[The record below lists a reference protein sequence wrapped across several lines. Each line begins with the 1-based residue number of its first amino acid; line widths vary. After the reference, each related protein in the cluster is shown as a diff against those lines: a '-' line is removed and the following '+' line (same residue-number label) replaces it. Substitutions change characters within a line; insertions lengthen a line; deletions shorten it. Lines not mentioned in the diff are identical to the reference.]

1 MPSYIGHAHDVL
13 HTPQVHAFTAVQL
26 LLKSAS
32 LPLRRRVSSI
42 VGGCLASDELRPNLF
57 GALLA
62 ELLTP
67 AAALLHAARWAL
79 SQQGGSRSGRT
90 VRPPD
95 LALHVRAL
103 SDWRAGNLSQ
113 SEVEDAVAN
122 AAHCFTREAVHLSG
136 RRADG
141 RPVRAVIVSSSPQVR
156 GDLERRLG
164 GTGSVAA
171 GVEVITFEWQRYLRQ
186 APLGVAKT
194 LQASEE
200 EAAAFCRTVDQAQAF
215 RCNRTAHIHDW
226 GPEPH
231 WVALVELLLTA
242 SARVAVVGAGYP
254 FFKVCNTFTQIA
266 ASLADAAPRWLHD
279 SPPPSRVR
287 LICAS
292 RSYST
297 DWGSSAW
304 RSLGTRR
311 NGTAS
316 TVVQC
321 GKQSCMPVP
330 LHPELWPD
338 MRQPA
343 CDPRSSSRSAPRL
356 PDDQGGLTVHFVNQ
370 GKRARPQRK
379 E

>member
-1 MPSYIGHAHDVL
+1 
-13 HTPQVHAFTAVQL
+13 
-26 LLKSAS
+26 
-32 LPLRRRVSSI
+32 
-42 VGGCLASDELRPNLF
+42 
-57 GALLA
+57 
-62 ELLTP
+62 LLTP
-67 AAALLHAARWAL
+67 ADALLHAVRWAL
-79 SQQGGSRSGRT
+79 SGQSGGRAGRT
-90 VRPPD
+90 AHPPD

-113 SEVEDAVAN
+113 SQVEDAVAN
-122 AAHCFTREAVHLSG
+122 AAHCFTREAVHLRD
-136 RRADG
+136 RRAGG

-156 GDLERRLG
+156 DDLQRRLG
-164 GTGSVAA
+164 GTG
-171 GVEVITFEWQRYLRQ
+171 GVEVITFEWRRFFRR
-186 APLGVAKT
+186 APAGVAQA
-194 LQASEE
+194 LAASEE

-215 RCNRTAHIHDW
+215 RCNRTAHMHDW

-266 ASLADAAPRWLHD
+266 ASLADAAPRWLHS
-279 SPPPSRVR
+279 SPPPSRIR
-287 LICAS
+287 LVCAS
-292 RSYST
+292 RSFST

-304 RSLGTRR
+304 RSFGTRR

-316 TVVQC
+316 TVVHC

-338 MRQPA
+338 MRAPA
-343 CDPRSSSRSAPRL
+343 CEPRSRTAPRL
-356 PDDQGGLTVHFVNQ
+356 PDDQGGWTVRFVKP
-370 GKRARPQRK
+370 GKRARQQRK